1 MIFVPGS
8 FTNSSLIPVFDS
20 MTLGRLQQE
29 ALDEPLQR
37 AEDVEPAITGA
48 LSVQGGDLDSVG
60 MLKHAVGHESLQELP
75 SPISPLSS
83 ASEGESPLAR
93 LGSNAAAE
101 CEDASEFVVRRPSAG
116 KFLNLDILYV
126 KRVLDEEISSPGSP
140 SSPDRQTGPS
150 TALISQVEA
159 GRQGSESKS
168 HQDHQSEEGVVLRS
182 LP

>member
-1 MIFVPGS
+1 
-8 FTNSSLIPVFDS
+8 

-29 ALDEPLQR
+29 ALDEPLRR
-37 AEDVEPAITGA
+37 AGDVETATTGA

-60 MLKHAVGHESLQELP
+60 MLKHAVGHESLQEPP

-83 ASEGESPLAR
+83 AGEGENPLAR

-101 CEDASEFVVRRPSAG
+101 DTSEFAVRRPSAG

-126 KRVLDEEISSPGSP
+126 KRVLDEEEASISSPGTP
-140 SSPDRQTGPS
+140 CSPDEQIGPS

-159 GRQGSESKS
+159 GREGSESKS
-168 HQDHQSEEGVVLRS
+168 HQDHQSEEGVVLRY
-182 LP
+182 LH